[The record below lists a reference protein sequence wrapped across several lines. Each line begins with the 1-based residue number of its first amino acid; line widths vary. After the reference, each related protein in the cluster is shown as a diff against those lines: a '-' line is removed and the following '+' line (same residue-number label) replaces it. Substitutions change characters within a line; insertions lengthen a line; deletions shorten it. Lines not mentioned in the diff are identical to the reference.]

1 MVWYGWTYCEAV
13 CLVCLSQVVPGADE
27 DLVRRQY
34 RKLALMLHPD
44 KNKTV
49 GAEAA
54 FKIVGEAFGVLSDKT
69 KRTLHHL
76 KRGYYKGDNPS
87 TAFNSDVPAQ
97 AHTAH
102 TTHMGYTT
110 VVSEPMPPNSQTH
123 PYPAYQMQ
131 YRAAAAAQATTA
143 APPAPPQGPHPSL
156 TFWTSCPFCRMQYQY
171 LRQYINFQLLC
182 QNCKKPF
189 PAKDINTPTI
199 NGVRVYPWTQ
209 VGAVP
214 LAPKFR
220 SPPSMYT
227 IPTNNTIP
235 NFSVLGQGFVQP
247 PHGVSYAAT
256 ANGNIPCADTAA
268 ASLSHDALQRAKE
281 RLCAER
287 ELKKK
292 DKERERI
299 LRQQLGKAAF
309 EAREAA
315 KVRESIER
323 VMSKLNQACDQNL
336 KRKILE
342 RDIGSDE
349 DLDDCPS
356 GKKGKSALD
365 DDDLEPWV
373 NGDGDAEVSQK
384 NWHMKE
390 GSCMLFPKEKSLK
403 EMHAALVDKFRREI
417 LAAKIRNPN
426 ATWTKLSTGGKVERK
441 QEFAGVEAVLSK
453 TRSSVTVERVDQRV
467 GSDLLGGL
475 NGAHLAETGAGS
487 SPTTPAPEAL
497 VPVPDPDF
505 HNFDAGR
512 TEADV
517 KRDQIWAVYDDQDGM
532 PRFYCKII
540 KVCRQPFA
548 VSGCWLEA
556 AFPSRKPLWLSK
568 YSLSPGNG
576 NFRLGDDTE
585 FDSINLFSHLM
596 TVKKVKKVFE
606 VYVRRDEVWAIYRD
620 FDKEWINASPDDE
633 KPHFRYDL
641 LLVKS
646 DFSEVT
652 HGGSVISLERVKG
665 YKTLWRP
672 VGKEFPMSMNDL
684 QRFSHQVPSYAI
696 TEADVPGV
704 PPNCLEL
711 DPAATPDHEPNPTP
725 GDEKPSTGPTV
736 EATPGDE
743 GTPADVVAEGTPS
756 SEGTP
761 VGPVSSPAEAVT
773 LADER
778 IPSNPVSSPA
788 GEGTPADPVSSSAE
802 EAIPAK
808 VAASTAE
815 TQT

>member
-1 MVWYGWTYCEAV
+1 MVWYGIVVAYCEAV
-13 CLVCLSQVVPGADE
+13 CLVSLSQVEPGADE

-76 KRGYYKGDNPS
+76 KRGYYKGDAPS
-87 TAFNSDVPAQ
+87 TVFNSDAPAK
-97 AHTAH
+97 AH
-102 TTHMGYTT
+102 TTHTMYTT
-110 VVSEPMPPNSQTH
+110 VVSEAMPPNPQTH

-131 YRAAAAAQATTA
+131 YQAAAAAQATTTA
-143 APPAPPQGPHPSL
+143 APPAPPPQGPHPSL

-199 NGVRVYPWTQ
+199 NGVKMYPWTQ
-209 VGAVP
+209 VGSVP
-214 LAPKFR
+214 LAPQFR
-220 SPPSMYT
+220 SPPPSVYT
-227 IPTNNTIP
+227 SSPNTTMP
-235 NFSVLGQGFVQP
+235 NFVVGQGFVQP
-247 PHGVSYAAT
+247 SHGVSYTAT
-256 ANGNIPCADTAA
+256 ANGNISCADAA
-268 ASLSHDALQRAKE
+268 AANIAHDAFQRVKTE
-281 RLCAER
+281 RLNAEKEAKR
-287 ELKKK
+287 K
-292 DKERERI
+292 DKEREKV
-299 LRQQLGKAAF
+299 LKQQLGKTAY
-309 EAREAA
+309 EAA
-315 KVRESIER
+315 KARETIER

-342 RDIGSDE
+342 RDMGSDE
-349 DLDDCPS
+349 DLDDYPS

-365 DDDLEPWV
+365 DDDQEPWV
-373 NGDGDAEVSQK
+373 NGGDGDAEVSQK
-384 NWHMKE
+384 NWHMRE
-390 GSCMLFPKEKSLK
+390 GNCMLFPKEKSLK
-403 EMHAALVDKFRREI
+403 EMQAALVEKFRREI

-426 ATWTKLSTGGKVERK
+426 ATWTKLSTGGKIERK

-453 TRSSVTVERVDQRV
+453 ARCSVTVERADQRV
-467 GSDLLGGL
+467 GSDLPGGL
-475 NGAHLAETGAGS
+475 NRAHSAETGAGS

-576 NFRLGDDTE
+576 EFRLGDDTE
-585 FDSINLFSHLM
+585 FDSINLLSHLM
-596 TVKKVKKVFE
+596 TVKKIKKVFE
-606 VYVRRDEVWAIYRD
+606 VHVKRDEVWALYRD
-620 FDKEWINASPDDE
+620 FDKEWINASSDDE

-646 DFSEVT
+646 DFSVVT

-672 VGKEFPMSMNDL
+672 VGKEFAMSMNDL

-704 PPNCLEL
+704 PSNCLEL
-711 DPAATPDHEPNPTP
+711 DPAATPDHEPNPTT
-725 GDEKPSTGPTV
+725 GDEKPPAGPAA
-736 EATPGDE
+736 EATPGN
-743 GTPADVVAEGTPS
+743 EGTPS
-756 SEGTP
+756 SQGTP
-761 VGPVSSPAEAVT
+761 VDPVSSPAEGVT
-773 LADER
+773 PADEGT
-778 IPSNPVSSPA
+778 PSNPVSSP
-788 GEGTPADPVSSSAE
+788 PA

-815 TQT
+815 IQT